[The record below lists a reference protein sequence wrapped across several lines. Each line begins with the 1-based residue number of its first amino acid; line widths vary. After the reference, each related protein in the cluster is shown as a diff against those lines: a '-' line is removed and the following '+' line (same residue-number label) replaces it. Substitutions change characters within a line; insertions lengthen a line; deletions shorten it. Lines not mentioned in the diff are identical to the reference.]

1 VRAAFPATR
10 FESLSI
16 SLSSRRAI
24 LRVSLAA
31 ISFAVLIAASY
42 QAPAQAGPKAG
53 APAAPEPLLP
63 QTVGVALENDATITI
78 AFDEPMDPASVEDSL
93 LIVPAQRV
101 DLQWDETRTELT
113 VVPASRW
120 RADERYLVVVDGSAE
135 TDGGEAM
142 PASRR
147 FTFTTQSAPEVVE
160 FQVHLAATAKPGEG
174 GADLAS
180 ARAKV
185 LEADRSAGGA
195 DTALSQPIG
204 KGATAEVPDDTATDV
219 SASSS
224 ISIGFSHP
232 MNLAD
237 VEEHFLI
244 SPAVEGA
251 LTWSGDSLVFTPS
264 ERLAAGMRYTISL
277 IGAHDA
283 EGNLL
288 GDTSSFSFVV
298 QDGAQITKTTPSRN
312 ADDAGGDYVQMWFS
326 QPMDVERTNAAFAL
340 IDTMTGQPVG
350 GHLVWNEASTQIWF
364 TPDAPLSG
372 GRTFRVVLEKG
383 ARDTFGNAVK
393 TDWEFTTGATGVT
406 AGTPS
411 VRSSTSTRSV
421 TVPPAGP
428 ATTLA
433 GYALNQVNA
442 ARAAY
447 GFAPLVLDPA
457 ISAVAAS
464 HAYDQA
470 SNGYFSHTG
479 RDGSSRQTRLARG
492 GVSFGWSGEN
502 QCYHVGM
509 SEAATLDWCH
519 AQFMSEPWP
528 GYWNHIGNILN
539 PQARRLGVGIATVG
553 GRTIITWDFAD

>member
-1 VRAAFPATR
+1 MPALR
-10 FESLSI
+10 FESLSL
-16 SLSSRRAI
+16 SLSSRRAL

-31 ISFAVLIAASY
+31 ISFAILIGASH
-42 QAPAQAGPKAG
+42 QEPAQAGPRAA

-63 QTVGVALENDATITI
+63 QTVGVALESDATITI
-78 AFDEPMDPASVEDSL
+78 AFDEPMDPASVEGSL
-93 LIVPAQRV
+93 LIVPAQPV
-101 DLQWDETRTELT
+101 DFEWDRTRTELT

-160 FQVHLAATAKPGEG
+160 FQVHLAATAETGDG
-174 GADLAS
+174 GADIATT
-180 ARAKV
+180 RAAV

-195 DTALSQPIG
+195 DTALAQPIG
-204 KGATAEVPDDTATDV
+204 KGATAEVPDDTATEV

-224 ISIGFSHP
+224 ISIGFSNS
-232 MNLAD
+232 MNLDD
-237 VEEHFLI
+237 VEDHFLI

-251 LTWSGDSLVFTPS
+251 LSWRGDSLVFTPS

-277 IGAHDA
+277 TGAHDA

-298 QDGAQITKTTPSRN
+298 QDGAQITKTTPSRD
-312 ADDAGGDYVQMWFS
+312 AEDAGSGYVQMWFS
-326 QPMDVERTNAAFAL
+326 QPMDVERTNAAFSL
-340 IDTMTGQPVG
+340 IDTVTGQPVG

-364 TPDAPLSG
+364 TPDVPLAGS
-372 GRTFRVVLEKG
+372 RTFQVVLAKG
-383 ARDTFGNAVK
+383 AADTFGNAVK
-393 TDWEFTTGATGVT
+393 ADWEFTTGATVGAT
-406 AGTPS
+406 AGTPT
-411 VRSSTSTRSV
+411 VRSSTATRSV
-421 TVPPAGP
+421 TIPPAAP

-442 ARAAY
+442 ARAAH

-457 ISAVAAS
+457 VSAVAAS
-464 HAYDQA
+464 HALDQA
-470 SNGYFSHTG
+470 TNGYFSHTG

-492 GVSFGWSGEN
+492 GVGFGWSGEN

-509 SEAATLDWCH
+509 SEQATLNWCH

-528 GYWNHIGNILN
+528 GHWNHIGNILN
-539 PQARRLGVGIATVG
+539 SQARRLGVGIATVG
-553 GRTIITWDFAD
+553 GRTIITWNFAD